1 MKKNIKSIFEKLSL
15 VVNKHSIII
24 VQRMIFLQLNR
35 IFIIK
40 YVLISLPILVC
51 KISTVLSNCQGIIH
65 SLSNLLIIEI
75 NYLKK

>member
-35 IFIIK
+35 TFIIK

-51 KISTVLSNCQGIIH
+51 KISTALSNCQGIIH